1 MDNKINNN
9 KKKFRFY
16 CNIKGDIYDN
26 NWGNIRVGEELLAAT
41 DSPHD
46 GCLEL
51 NKNIGHGPG
60 LDCVYRG

>member
-1 MDNKINNN
+1 MVILKE
-9 KKKFRFY
+9 
-16 CNIKGDIYDN
+16 IYDN
-26 NWGNIRVGEELLAAT
+26 NWGNIRVGQELLAAT

-60 LDCVYRG
+60 YQIVYIEDNLGDVFVQK